1 MVGPWASKMAS
12 WPGFENFLINWIGG
26 SARRLR
32 LVFYNLTLGC
42 VKPTYR
48 CAKSIQNH
56 VYPSPQSIDL
66 IANVSPG
73 ETFKNKIMGW
83 RGAYMILNTFCTL
96 THPNITH
103 FLLIHFGGASLRIV
117 DFSQQVGPGS
127 IKGGVFLCFKT
138 ILALPLPK
146 NKISIT
152 K

>member
-42 VKPTYR
+42 VRVIYR
-48 CAKSIQNH
+48 CAESIQNH
-56 VYPSPQSIDL
+56 VYLPSVHRFDPKCFTKWNFWEQ
-66 IANVSPG
+66 NNGMKGV
-73 ETFKNKIMGW
+73 
-83 RGAYMILNTFCTL
+83 YMILNTFCTL

-138 ILALPLPK
+138 ILVLSLPSK
-146 NKISIT
+146 KSNFFH
-152 K
+152 